1 MSKKVTNSISY
12 VFNEMDPSEE
22 VEFERELSSNNNLL
36 IEVESLKKT
45 KGQLDNLPLMEPPK
59 NVVSSIQQHAERYSR
74 SRRRNANIPIYTAFA
89 AVFLI
94 GLTSG
99 FFLLNQPENSSGET
113 NRAGLNNVPL
123 LQNSTSTSASST
135 TRERIKPWVDE
146 NEVIRFTDR
155 FQAAEQTSFDSI
167 FKNSFQKLT
176 PVTDPV
182 ERRAYQQ
189 SLQLTG
195 SRQ

>member
-22 VEFERELSSNNNLL
+22 VEFERELSGNSNLL

-45 KGQLDNLPLMEPPK
+45 KGRLDNLPLMEPPK
-59 NVVSSIQQHAERYSR
+59 SVVSSIQQHAERYSKL
-74 SRRRNANIPIYTAFA
+74 RRRNANLPIYTAFA

-99 FFLLNQPENSSGET
+99 FFLLNQPESNSGET
-113 NRAGLNNVPL
+113 NRAGLSNVPL
-123 LQNSTSTSASST
+123 LQNSTSVSATST

-155 FQAAEQTSFDSI
+155 FQAAEQTSFDTI

>member
-22 VEFERELSSNNNLL
+22 VEFERELSGNSNLL

-45 KGQLDNLPLMEPPK
+45 KGQLDNLPLMEPPR
-59 NVVSSIQQHAERYSR
+59 NVVSSIQQHAERYSK
-74 SRRRNANIPIYTAFA
+74 SRRRNANLPIYTAFA

-99 FFLLNQPENSSGET
+99 FFLLNQPEHNSGET
-113 NRAGLNNVPL
+113 NRAGLSNVPL
-123 LQNSTSTSASST
+123 LQNSTSVTST

-155 FQAAEQTSFDSI
+155 FQAAEQTSFDTI

-182 ERRAYQQ
+182 ERRTYQQ

>member
-22 VEFERELSSNNNLL
+22 VEFERELSGNSDLL
-36 IEVESLKKT
+36 IEVETLKKT
-45 KGQLDNLPLMEPPK
+45 KGRLDNLPLMEPPK
-59 NVVSSIQQHAERYSR
+59 NVVSSIQQQAERYSKL
-74 SRRRNANIPIYTAFA
+74 RRRNVNLPIYTAFA

-113 NRAGLNNVPL
+113 NRAGLSNVPL
-123 LQNSTSTSASST
+123 LQNSTSVSATST

-155 FQAAEQTSFDSI
+155 FQAAEQTSFDTI

>member
-1 MSKKVTNSISY
+1 MSEKVTNSISY

-22 VEFERELSSNNNLL
+22 VEFERELSGNSNLL

-113 NRAGLNNVPL
+113 NQAGLNNVPL
-123 LQNSTSTSASST
+123 LQNSTSVSATST

-155 FQAAEQTSFDSI
+155 FQAAEQTSFDTI